1 MVRWAKRAARPDFM
15 YDKTHLIWS
24 WSEVNSDCRRLKY
37 RRQEVM
43 KALPFDLSPSK
54 LSGVAALGRVRGGCS
69 GNGKVAGRRGG
80 KVSEGGGG
88 SVGVRTWSFNLRR
101 VFKISFW
108 ISSWPW
114 T

>member
-54 LSGVAALGRVRGGCS
+54 LSGVAALGRVRRDCS

-80 KVSEGGGG
+80 KVKEGVGG
-88 SVGVRTWSFNLRR
+88 SVGGRTWSFNSQR

-108 ISSWPW
+108 MSSWPW

>member
-1 MVRWAKRAARPDFM
+1 MVRWAKRAALPDFM

-37 RRQEVM
+37 RRQEVI

-69 GNGKVAGRRGG
+69 GGGKVAGQRGG
-80 KVSEGGGG
+80 KVEGGVGG
-88 SVGVRTWSFNLRR
+88 AGGGRGWGFNSR
-101 VFKISFW
+101 K
-108 ISSWPW
+108 
-114 T
+114 

>member
-1 MVRWAKRAARPDFM
+1 MVRWAKRAALPDFM

-43 KALPFDLSPSK
+43 KALSFDLSPSK
-54 LSGVAALGRVRGGCS
+54 LSGIAALERVRGGCS
-69 GNGKVAGRRGG
+69 VGGKVAGRRGG
-80 KVSEGGGG
+80 KVKEGGGG
-88 SVGVRTWSFNLRR
+88 SVGGRTWSFNSRR
-101 VFKISFW
+101 VFKFSFW